1 MSTLLIEGG
10 QRLSGAV
17 EVEGNKNSAL
27 PLLAACL
34 LTTEECVLTNV
45 PRISDVEV
53 MARLLLDLGAEVEG
67 IGSTTLRVRCPE
79 VIKDEPDPALVGR
92 LRGSVLLLGPLLARR
107 GRANLAPPGGDFPA
121 RRTIATHLEA
131 LEAMGVKQLP
141 VEFGAGH
148 VLEAPDGLK
157 PTSVYLYEASVT
169 GTETA
174 LLAAAGAP
182 GLTEIRHAACEPHV
196 VELCA
201 FLAKLGVG
209 VNGAGTPTI
218 RIEGGGKLGGASHE
232 LWGDYIEAG
241 SWAVVGAITGGEID
255 VHGARAEDME
265 VVAAVFKRMKIE
277 CAMKGDIFRVEQSR
291 PQAAGRI
298 TTSLWPGFPSDLV
311 SLVTVLATQAEG
323 QTLVHD
329 WLYELRLFALEQL
342 SGMSGDLFLC
352 DPHRIIVTGPKRL
365 RGRPLDSRDL
375 RSGMALIAAA
385 LAADGQSRL
394 SPLETVERGY
404 GRLVERL
411 QGLGAKVARMS

>member
-10 QRLSGAV
+10 QRLSGSV
-17 EVEGNKNSAL
+17 EVEGNKNAAL

-34 LTTEECVLTNV
+34 LTAEECVLTNV

-53 MARLLLDLGAEVEG
+53 MARLILDLGGEVEG

-79 VIKDEPDPALVGR
+79 IVKDEPDPALVGR

-107 GRANLAPPGGDFPA
+107 GRAQLAPPGGDFPA
-121 RRTIATHLEA
+121 RRTINTHLEA
-131 LEAMGVKQLP
+131 LASMGVRKSDGP
-141 VEFGAGH
+141 GH
-148 VLEAPDGLK
+148 SLEAPDGLK
-157 PTSVYLYEASVT
+157 PTSIYLYEASVT

-174 LLAAAGAP
+174 LLAAAAAKGIS
-182 GLTEIRHAACEPHV
+182 EIRHAACEPHV
-196 VELCA
+196 VELCV
-201 FLAKLGVG
+201 FLQQLGVG
-209 VNGAGTPTI
+209 ITGTGTTTI
-218 RIEGGGKLGGASHE
+218 RIEGGGTLRGAEHK

-241 SWAVVGAITGGEID
+241 SWAVVAAVTGGEID
-255 VHGARAEDME
+255 VTGARAEDME
-265 VVAAVFKRMKIE
+265 VVAAVLARMNIE
-277 CAMKGDIFRVEQSR
+277 CSMADELFRVEQSKPR
-291 PQAAGRI
+291 ATRRI

-323 QTLVHD
+323 QTLIHD

-342 SGMSGDLFLC
+342 SGMSGDRFLC
-352 DPHRIIVTGPKRL
+352 DPHRIIISGPRKL

-411 QGLGAKVARMS
+411 QGLGAKVAKIP

>member
-17 EVEGNKNSAL
+17 DVEGNKNAAL

-34 LTTEECVLTNV
+34 LTKEECVLTNV

-53 MARLLLDLGAEVEG
+53 MARLILDLGGEVEG

-79 VIKDEPDPALVGR
+79 IVKDEPDGALVGR

-107 GRANLAPPGGDFPA
+107 GRAHLAPPGGDFPA

-131 LEAMGVKQLP
+131 LEAMGARQLP
-141 VEFGAGH
+141 GAGH
-148 VLEAPDGLK
+148 ILEAADGLK
-157 PTSVYLYEASVT
+157 PTSIYLYEASVT

-174 LLAAAGAP
+174 LLAAAAAP
-182 GLTEIRHAACEPHV
+182 GISEIRHAACEPHV
-196 VELCA
+196 VELCL
-201 FLAKLGVG
+201 FLSQLGAG
-209 VNGAGTPTI
+209 ISGAGTSTI
-218 RIEGGGKLGGASHE
+218 RVEGGRALHGAEHR

-241 SWAVVGAITGGEID
+241 SWAVVAAVTGGEIQIR
-255 VHGARAEDME
+255 GARRDDME
-265 VVAAVFKRMKIE
+265 VFAAVLKRMQIGCTME
-277 CAMKGDIFRVEQSR
+277 EELFTVEQSQ
-291 PQAAGRI
+291 PLAAGRL

-311 SLVTVLATQAEG
+311 SLVTVLASQADG

-342 SGMSGDLFLC
+342 SGMGGDLFLC
-352 DPHRIIVTGPKRL
+352 DPHRIIVSGPRKL
-365 RGRPLDSRDL
+365 RGRALDSRDL
-375 RSGMALIAAA
+375 RSGMALIAAG

-394 SPLETVERGY
+394 APLETVERGY

-411 QGLGAKVARMS
+411 QALGARVARMS

>member
-10 QRLSGAV
+10 QRLSGSV
-17 EVEGNKNSAL
+17 DVEGNKNAAL

-34 LTTEECVLTNV
+34 LTADECVLTNV

-53 MARLLLDLGAEVEG
+53 MARLILDLGGEVEG
-67 IGSTTLRVRCPE
+67 IGSTTLRVRCPSI
-79 VIKDEPDPALVGR
+79 VKDEPDPALVGR

-107 GRANLAPPGGDFPA
+107 GRAHLASPGGDFPA
-121 RRTIATHLEA
+121 RRTLNTHLEA
-131 LEAMGVKQLP
+131 LEAMGARRIQ
-141 VEFGAGH
+141 GSGH
-148 VLEAPDGLK
+148 ALAAPDGLR
-157 PTSVYLYEASVT
+157 PTSFYLYEASVT

-182 GLTEIRHAACEPHV
+182 GTTEIRHAACEPHV

-201 FLAKLGVG
+201 FLEQLGVG
-209 VNGAGTPTI
+209 ISGAGTSTI
-218 RIEGGGKLGGASHE
+218 RIEGGARLRGAEHR

-241 SWAVVGAITGGEID
+241 SWAVVAAVTGGEIN
-255 VHGARAEDME
+255 VTGARTEDME
-265 VVAAVFKRMKIE
+265 VVAAVLARMNIE
-277 CAMKGDIFRVEQSR
+277 CSMADELFRVEQSTPR
-291 PQAAGRI
+291 ATRRI

-323 QTLVHD
+323 QTLIHD

-352 DPHRIIVTGPKRL
+352 DPHRIIISGPRKL

-411 QGLGAKVARMS
+411 QGLGAKVAKIA

>member
-17 EVEGNKNSAL
+17 DVEGNKNSAL

-34 LTTEECVLTNV
+34 LTSEECVLTNV

-53 MARLLLDLGAEVEG
+53 MARLILDLGGQVEG

-79 VIKDEPDPALVGR
+79 ITKDEPDGSLVGR

-107 GRANLAPPGGDFPA
+107 GRAHLAPPGGDFPA

-131 LEAMGVKQLP
+131 LEAMGVRQATG
-141 VEFGAGH
+141 VGH

-157 PTSVYLYEASVT
+157 PTSIYLYEASVT

-174 LLAAAGAP
+174 LLAAAAAP
-182 GLTEIRHAACEPHV
+182 GITEIRHAACEPHV
-196 VELCA
+196 VELCQ
-201 FLAKLGVG
+201 FLEKLGAPVT
-209 VNGAGTPTI
+209 GAGTPTI
-218 RIEGGGKLGGASHE
+218 RIEGGGKLGGAEHR

-241 SWAVVGAITGGEID
+241 SWAVVAAVTGGEIEIK
-255 VHGARAEDME
+255 GARAEDME
-265 VVAAVFKRMKIE
+265 VVASVLSRMNIT
-277 CAMKGDIFRVEQSR
+277 CASTGELFRVEQSKPR
-291 PQAAGRI
+291 AAGRI

-352 DPHRIIVTGPKRL
+352 DPHRIIVTGPRRL

-375 RSGMALIAAA
+375 RSGMALIAAG

-411 QGLGAKVARMS
+411 QGLGARVAKMS